1 MIVGSAPHPR
11 LVTLLV
17 GGVALQRLGEL
28 AWSKRNER
36 RLRER
41 GAVEYGQSHYP
52 AMVALHV
59 GWLASTLLEARRPS
73 AVPSPVRAVAV
84 GAFVAAQP
92 LRYWAIASLGDRW
105 STRVLV
111 PPDEAAVTTGPYRYL
126 DHPNYVAVV
135 AELVALP
142 LMLGACRT
150 AIWATVANAAVLR
163 TRLRIERQAG
173 ALTTRLCCV
182 SGGQPHRRRH
192 ANGGG
197 LTRISRRRR
206 G

>member
-1 MIVGSAPHPR
+1 MRKLGSSQRVTCIVA
-11 LVTLLV
+11 
-17 GGVALQRLGEL
+17 GVAVQRIGEL

-41 GAVEYGQSHYP
+41 GAVECGQSHYP

-59 GWLASTLLEARRPS
+59 GWLASTLIEARRPS
-73 AVPSPVRAVAV
+73 SLPTPVRAVAL

-111 PPDEAAVTTGPYRYL
+111 PPDEPPLATGPYRYL

-135 AELVALP
+135 AELAALP
-142 LMLGACRT
+142 LMLGAWRT
-150 AIWATVANAAVLR
+150 SVWATVGNAAVLR
-163 TRLRIERQAG
+163 ARIAVERV
-173 ALTTRLCCV
+173 ALVAT
-182 SGGQPHRRRH
+182 
-192 ANGGG
+192 ND
-197 LTRISRRRR
+197 
-206 G
+206 